1 MNREQELKLELT
13 TQDARIRSIQEEIA
27 NLTKLLIIETAG
39 RVAILKEINNQNID

>member
-39 RVAILKEINNQNID
+39 RVAILNQLDDIE